1 MSFYTKKGKSWVRP
15 TVWLKD
21 GILYAETAILV
32 QILSLFSYCR
42 RVKVYRKGRFIKIET
57 RWLWFLTAQK
67 FITFSRIRRIET
79 EFSTTPLNIGNI
91 SWTDRYD
98 EFSIFLRLQ
107 DPYEY
112 CWLISFGGESVVLTH
127 WQGVLLDFLDV
138 LLGNYPLIDKQGD
151 QEITFQNYYTLLKQ
165 FVEPHW
171 TQDVE

>member
-1 MSFYTKKGKSWVRP
+1 MFAKLCLAKRGNLRSRASLEDTK
-15 TVWLKD
+15 
-21 GILYAETAILV
+21 TAILV

-91 SWTDRYD
+91 SWADRYD

-127 WQGVLLDFLDV
+127 WQGVLFDFLEV

-171 TQDVE
+171 MQDVE

>member
-1 MSFYTKKGKSWVRP
+1 MSLYTKTGQSWVRP
-15 TVWLKD
+15 RVWLKD
-21 GILYAETAILV
+21 DILYANTAILV
-32 QILSLFSYCR
+32 QILGLFSYCR

-67 FITFSRIRRIET
+67 LIPFSRIRRIET
-79 EFSTTPLNIGNI
+79 EFDTTPIAVG
-91 SWTDRYD
+91 SMGWTDRYE

-112 CWLISFGGESVVLTH
+112 YWLISFGGEGVVLTG
-127 WQGVLLDFLDV
+127 WSGV
-138 LLGNYPLIDKQGD
+138 LLGNDSLIDEQGD
-151 QEITFQNYYTLLKQ
+151 QEITFQNYYTLLKK